1 MISRT
6 DDCPN
11 DLVSDR
17 FNNRALT
24 VLTSL
29 IGASTVML
37 YMVIQFYA
45 IADLLPAMS
54 RGESGSEILGTVCQ
68 PRNALNSVART

>member
-1 MISRT
+1 MRT

-11 DLVSDR
+11 DFVSDR

-24 VLTSL
+24 IMTSL

-54 RGESGSEILGTVCQ
+54 KGTDGTEILGVWVTCI
-68 PRNALNSVART
+68 